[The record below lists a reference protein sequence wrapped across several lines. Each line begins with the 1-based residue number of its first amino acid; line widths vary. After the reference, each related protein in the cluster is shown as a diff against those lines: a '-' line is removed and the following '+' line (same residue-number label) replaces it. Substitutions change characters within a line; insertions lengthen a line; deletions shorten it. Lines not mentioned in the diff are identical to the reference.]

1 VCGVVALQDPAL
13 GSTLVLRAMMEAAK
27 STDIL
32 TLTVLSVMTRIQQPI
47 HEPVTMPVNGGV
59 PA

>member
-32 TLTVLSVMTRIQQPI
+32 TLTVLSVMTRFR
-47 HEPVTMPVNGGV
+47 
-59 PA
+59 